1 MKRFSRPGGGRAV
14 RHVSRHIGIDERW
27 PAMKRLFAMVLAVAL
42 VTAGTLA
49 AQTTSGVLNTLEVQ
63 RLVAAGTPAAHVAL
77 SSHYMALAEMFA
89 TQAARFDALARA
101 PSGAPNHPVTM
112 GVNARHVSQAQ
123 AAMALSER
131 AREMAAYHQ
140 FLSIGAPA
148 APPVDRATFD
158 GGFAARTPTASELR
172 AATAAARTAADHH
185 VLEEYYM
192 TVNARSA
199 ADAKAHA
206 AMANNFRVSGQR
218 RGSELAAMHCDR
230 LAKQAREAAKD
241 AGAAAALH
249 RQLADIG

>member
-1 MKRFSRPGGGRAV
+1 
-14 RHVSRHIGIDERW
+14 
-27 PAMKRLFAMVLAVAL
+27 
-42 VTAGTLA
+42 
-49 AQTTSGVLNTLEVQ
+49 
-63 RLVAAGTPAAHVAL
+63 
-77 SSHYMALAEMFA
+77 MALAEMFA

-101 PSGAPNHPVTM
+101 PSGAPNHPVVTM

-241 AGAAAALH
+241 ASAAAALH

>member
-1 MKRFSRPGGGRAV
+1 
-14 RHVSRHIGIDERW
+14 
-27 PAMKRLFAMVLAVAL
+27 MKRLFAMVLAVAL

-101 PSGAPNHPVTM
+101 PSGAPNHPVVTM

-241 AGAAAALH
+241 ASAAAALH

>member
-1 MKRFSRPGGGRAV
+1 
-14 RHVSRHIGIDERW
+14 
-27 PAMKRLFAMVLAVAL
+27 MKRLCAMVLAVAL

-63 RLVAAGTPAAHVAL
+63 RLVAAGAPAAHVAL
-77 SSHYMALAEMFA
+77 SSHYMALAETFA

-148 APPVDRATFD
+148 PPPVDRATFD

-192 TVNARSA
+192 TENARSA

-230 LAKQAREAAKD
+230 LAKQAREAAKE

>member
-1 MKRFSRPGGGRAV
+1 
-14 RHVSRHIGIDERW
+14 
-27 PAMKRLFAMVLAVAL
+27 MKRLFAMVLAVAL

-101 PSGAPNHPVTM
+101 PSGAPNHPVVTM

-230 LAKQAREAAKD
+230 LAKQAREAAKE